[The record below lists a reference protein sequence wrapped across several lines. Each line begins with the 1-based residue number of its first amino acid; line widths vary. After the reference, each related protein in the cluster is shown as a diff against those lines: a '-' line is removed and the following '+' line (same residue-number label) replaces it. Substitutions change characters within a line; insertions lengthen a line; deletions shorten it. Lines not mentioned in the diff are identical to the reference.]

1 MSCSAL
7 CSICLETKAFPEQ
20 LLFFA
25 ACGHGFCERCLSRTR
40 SDKCPTCRTPS
51 CKKYPPRKIFVDLI
65 TSDADPLATAL
76 PDAIYLQKQ
85 KSDNARLLA
94 ELRDAKGALDK
105 EQRRVRA
112 LEEERDRTK
121 IECIWMKQER
131 DRTREE
137 HAQRTKERDELLRE
151 LRVADEKLAAMHKE
165 NWERQRVALGS
176 AAQRPGL
183 LCHPMQDR
191 DERGAHER
199 ARMEDIKALED
210 KSLDLFKEL
219 MEHTWKMRSLSDP
232 VQSAQIQP
240 QSAQIQPQSAR
251 VVRRGG
257 ADDLRERFYIA
268 AAKGPCVETRQRA
281 DAGHRVI
288 ETREVPRARRELH
301 AHGSLSGGV
310 LPPTVDPFMLTED
323 TGSPSTSFPNL
334 TMEAIL
340 NSLRNHE

>member
-25 ACGHGFCERCLSRTR
+25 ACA
-40 SDKCPTCRTPS
+40 CRTPS
-51 CKKYPPRKIFVDLI
+51 CRKYPPRKIFVDLVL
-65 TSDADPLATAL
+65 SDGESPATAL
-76 PDAIYLQKQ
+76 PDAVNFQKQ
-85 KSDNARLLA
+85 KFDNARLLA
-94 ELRDAKGALDK
+94 ELRDAKSALDR

-121 IECIWMKQER
+121 IECIWIKQER

-137 HAQRTKERDELLRE
+137 LDQRTKERDELLRE
-151 LRVADEKLAAMHKE
+151 LRVADEKLAAMHQE
-165 NWERQRVALGS
+165 NRERQRVALGS
-176 AAQRPGL
+176 AAQRPDL
-183 LCHPMQDR
+183 NRHLMQDR
-191 DERGAHER
+191 DEGGAQER
-199 ARMEDIKALED
+199 ARMEDITALQE
-210 KSLDLFKEL
+210 KSLELFKEL

-232 VQSAQIQP
+232 TATVQAVQ
-240 QSAQIQPQSAR
+240 AQPQSAR

-268 AAKGPCVETRQRA
+268 AAEGPRVEVGQRA
-281 DAGHRVI
+281 EAGRRVI
-288 ETREVPRARRELH
+288 ETREVPRVRRELH
-301 AHGSLSGGV
+301 AHGSLSGGA
-310 LPPTVDPFMLTED
+310 LPPTVNSFMIAED
-323 TGSPSTSFPNL
+323 TGSSSTSFSNL

>member
-7 CSICLETKAFPEQ
+7 CSICLESKAFPEQ

-25 ACGHGFCERCLSRTR
+25 AS
-40 SDKCPTCRTPS
+40 CRTPS
-51 CKKYPPRKIFVDLI
+51 CRKYPPRKIFVDLVL
-65 TSDADPLATAL
+65 SDAESPATAL
-76 PDAIYLQKQ
+76 PDAF
-85 KSDNARLLA
+85 DNARLLA
-94 ELRDAKGALDK
+94 ELRDAKSALDR

-121 IECIWMKQER
+121 IECIWIKQER

-137 HAQRTKERDELLRE
+137 LDQRTKERDELLRE
-151 LRVADEKLAAMHKE
+151 LRVADEKLAAMHQE
-165 NWERQRVALGS
+165 NRERQRVALGS
-176 AAQRPGL
+176 AAQRLGL
-183 LCHPMQDR
+183 NRHLMQDR

-199 ARMEDIKALED
+199 TRMEDITALQE
-210 KSLDLFKEL
+210 KSLELFKEL

-232 VQSAQIQP
+232 TATVQAVQAQP
-240 QSAQIQPQSAR
+240 PSAR

-268 AAKGPCVETRQRA
+268 AAEGPRVEARQRA
-281 DAGHRVI
+281 EAGHRVI
-288 ETREVPRARRELH
+288 ETREAPRARRDLH

-310 LPPTVDPFMLTED
+310 PPPTVDPFMLTEV
-323 TGSPSTSFPNL
+323 TGSSSASFSNL

>member
-25 ACGHGFCERCLSRTR
+25 ACGATR

-76 PDAIYLQKQ
+76 PDAVYLQKQ

-94 ELRDAKGALDK
+94 ELRNAKGALDK

-165 NWERQRVALGS
+165 NRERQRVALGS

-191 DERGAHER
+191 DERGAYER
-199 ARMEDIKALED
+199 TRMEDIKALED

-232 VQSAQIQP
+232 V

-310 LPPTVDPFMLTED
+310 LPPTVDPCMLTED

>member
-25 ACGHGFCERCLSRTR
+25 ACA
-40 SDKCPTCRTPS
+40 CRTPS
-51 CKKYPPRKIFVDLI
+51 CRKYPPRKIFVDLVL
-65 TSDADPLATAL
+65 SDAEPPATAL
-76 PDAIYLQKQ
+76 PDAVNFQKQ
-85 KSDNARLLA
+85 KFDNARLLA
-94 ELRDAKGALDK
+94 ELRDAKSALDR

-121 IECIWMKQER
+121 IECIWIKQER

-137 HAQRTKERDELLRE
+137 YAQRTKERDELMRE
-151 LRVADEKLAAMHKE
+151 LRVVDEKLAAMHKE
-165 NWERQRVALGS
+165 NREMQRVALGS
-176 AAQRPGL
+176 AAQRSGTY
-183 LCHPMQDR
+183 R

-199 ARMEDIKALED
+199 ERMGDINALQE
-210 KSLDLFKEL
+210 KSLELFKEL
-219 MEHTWKMRSLSDP
+219 MEHTWKMKSLSDP
-232 VQSAQIQP
+232 AQL
-240 QSAQIQPQSAR
+240 AQVQPQSAR

-268 AAKGPCVETRQRA
+268 AAEGPRVEARQRA
-281 DAGHRVI
+281 EAGRRVI

-301 AHGSLSGGV
+301 AHGSLSGGA
-310 LPPTVDPFMLTED
+310 LPPTVNPFMLAED
-323 TGSPSTSFPNL
+323 TGSSSTSFSNL

-340 NSLRNHE
+340 NTLRNHE